1 MNKAK
6 LAVVFVM
13 LGLNILVASAK
24 AEEEIPVN
32 LTVSGAIS
40 VDLKIY
46 ALALG
51 QTANT
56 STGVLT
62 FQGKKYPFTI
72 RGIGLNKNQIGAS
85 HLVASGEVFNLQDI
99 SKFEGGYFQ
108 ISGGITGTGK
118 DGEST
123 LRNDNKVW
131 LHLKGWS
138 NGPIVISD
146 QGAIVQFS
154 K

>member
-1 MNKAK
+1 MNTLKTV
-6 LAVVFVM
+6 AVSLM
-13 LGLNILVASAK
+13 LGLSIFSGPIK
-24 AEEEIPVN
+24 AENEIPVN
-32 LTVSGAIS
+32 LTVTGTIS
-40 VDLKIY
+40 VNLKVY

-62 FQGKKYPFTI
+62 FQGKKYPFTV

-85 HLVASGEVFNLQDI
+85 HLVANGEVFGLEDL
-99 SKFEGGYFQ
+99 SAFEGSYFQ
-108 ISGGITGTGK
+108 ISGGITGQNGQ
-118 DGEST
+118 ST

-138 NGPIVISD
+138 NGPVVISD
-146 QGAIVQFS
+146 QGTIVKFS

>member
-1 MNKAK
+1 MNTLKTV
-6 LAVVFVM
+6 AVSLM
-13 LGLNILVASAK
+13 LGLSIFSGPIK
-24 AEEEIPVN
+24 AENEIPIN
-32 LTVSGAIS
+32 LTVTGTIS
-40 VDLKIY
+40 VNLKVY

-62 FQGKKYPFTI
+62 FQGKKYPFTV

-85 HLVASGEVFNLQDI
+85 HLVANGEVFGLEDL
-99 SKFEGGYFQ
+99 SAFEGSYFQ
-108 ISGGITGTGK
+108 ISGGITGQNGQ
-118 DGEST
+118 ST

-138 NGPIVISD
+138 NGPVVISD
-146 QGAIVQFS
+146 QGAIVKFS

>member
-1 MNKAK
+1 MNTLKTV
-6 LAVVFVM
+6 AVSLM
-13 LGLNILVASAK
+13 LGLSIFSGPIM
-24 AEEEIPVN
+24 AENEIPVN
-32 LTVSGAIS
+32 LTVTGTIS
-40 VDLKIY
+40 VNLKVY

-62 FQGKKYPFTI
+62 FQGKKYPFTV

-85 HLVASGEVFNLQDI
+85 HLVANGEVFGLEDL
-99 SKFEGGYFQ
+99 SAFEGSYFQ
-108 ISGGITGTGK
+108 ISGGITGQNGQ
-118 DGEST
+118 ST

-138 NGPIVISD
+138 NGPVVISD
-146 QGAIVQFS
+146 QGAIVKFS

>member
-1 MNKAK
+1 MNTLKTV
-6 LAVVFVM
+6 AVSLM
-13 LGLNILVASAK
+13 LGLSIFSGPIK
-24 AEEEIPVN
+24 AENEIPVN
-32 LTVSGAIS
+32 LTVTGTIS
-40 VDLKIY
+40 VNLKVY

-62 FQGKKYPFTI
+62 FQGKKYPFTV

-85 HLVASGEVFNLQDI
+85 HLVANGEVFGLEDL
-99 SKFEGGYFQ
+99 SAFEGSYFQ
-108 ISGGITGTGK
+108 ISGGITGQNGQ
-118 DGEST
+118 ST

-138 NGPIVISD
+138 NGPVVISD
-146 QGAIVQFS
+146 QGAIVKFS

>member
-1 MNKAK
+1 MNTLKTV
-6 LAVVFVM
+6 AVSLM
-13 LGLNILVASAK
+13 LGLSIFSGPIK
-24 AEEEIPVN
+24 AQNEIPVN
-32 LTVSGAIS
+32 LTVTGTIS
-40 VDLKIY
+40 VNLKVY

-62 FQGKKYPFTI
+62 FQGKKYPFTV

-85 HLVASGEVFNLQDI
+85 HLVANGEVFGLEDL
-99 SKFEGGYFQ
+99 SAFEGSYFQ
-108 ISGGITGTGK
+108 ISGGITGQNGQ
-118 DGEST
+118 ST

-138 NGPIVISD
+138 NGPVVISD
-146 QGAIVQFS
+146 QGAIVKFS

>member
-1 MNKAK
+1 MNTLKTV
-6 LAVVFVM
+6 AVSLM
-13 LGLNILVASAK
+13 LGLSIFSGPIK
-24 AEEEIPVN
+24 AQNEIPVN
-32 LTVSGAIS
+32 LTVSGTIS

-46 ALALG
+46 ALASG

-62 FQGKKYPFTI
+62 FQGKKYPFTV

-85 HLVASGEVFNLQDI
+85 HLIASGEVYGLQDL
-99 SKFEGGYFQ
+99 STFEGSYFQ
-108 ISGGITGTGK
+108 ISGGITGQNGQ
-118 DGEST
+118 ST

-138 NGPIVISD
+138 NGPVVISD
-146 QGAIVQFS
+146 QGAIIKFS